1 MRATIPAILGLLLL
15 TGCDRSGSKRLEDL
29 TWGKDIEGS
38 HAAVVSRA
46 KNVLHR
52 EFPKGLDPTKMK
64 EAEQGD
70 LYTVW
75 HYEQSVWYRETK
87 RIKGHIKVE
96 KAGKNKV
103 RVGVC
108 VFSQISDNIDNPHS
122 IEEARWV
129 RGERD
134 VERAKRIYFNIARP
148 YTEVKPSE
156 YWEERHRTE
165 SSTEMR
171 KDIVDRTKDVDL
183 EELDRQGAQGERKSS
198 EEK

>member
-1 MRATIPAILGLLLL
+1 MRATIPAILGLLVL
-15 TGCDRSGSKRLEDL
+15 TGCDRSGNKRLEDM
-29 TWGKDIEGS
+29 TWGEDMEGS
-38 HAAVVSRA
+38 YAAVVSRTRS
-46 KNVLHR
+46 VLQK
-52 EFPKGLDPTKMK
+52 EFPKGLDPDKTK
-64 EAEQGD
+64 EAGEGD
-70 LYTVW
+70 FYTVW
-75 HYEQSVWYRETK
+75 HYEQSVWYRETR

-134 VERAKRIYFNIARP
+134 VDRAKRIYFRIARP
-148 YTEVKPSE
+148 YVKVEPSE

-165 SSTEMR
+165 SSKEMR

-183 EELDRQGAQGERKSS
+183 EELDRQGAQGERKES

>member
-1 MRATIPAILGLLLL
+1 MRATIPAFLGLLVLA
-15 TGCDRSGSKRLEDL
+15 GCDRSGNRRLEDL
-29 TWGKDIEGS
+29 TWGQDIEGNY
-38 HAAVVSRA
+38 AAIVSRT
-46 KNVLHR
+46 KSVLQK
-52 EFPKGLDPTKMK
+52 EFPKGLDPNKTT
-64 EAEQGD
+64 EAGEGD
-70 LYTVW
+70 FYTVW

-129 RGERD
+129 KGERD
-134 VERAKRIYFNIARP
+134 IDRAKRIYFRIARP

-165 SSTEMR
+165 SSKEMR